1 MEEFR
6 VEFAVQ
12 ARGVGAAGLVVLRG
26 GRIKWIKSPRW
37 PSDPTDM
44 QTAFQLACRYRIV
57 LDRAEDQ
64 TFVATCAE
72 LPGVAPA
79 RALNVDAAIE
89 SLRKSVAAELVG
101 LMARGDAPTP
111 LREAEGR
118 MGAWMTDLELVSMVL
133 PTGPILA
140 VEKPLPSAMHAI
152 AQWTIDRYRI
162 VLEEDE
168 VEGFVATSPEMPELA
183 GYGLTASAAAA
194 DLRARLEER
203 AFQILNDNCVPPE
216 PLQEIEA
223 REERQA
229 RAQRPV
235 MALAA

>member
-1 MEEFR
+1 
-6 VEFAVQ
+6 
-12 ARGVGAAGLVVLRG
+12 
-26 GRIKWIKSPRW
+26 
-37 PSDPTDM
+37 M

>member
-1 MEEFR
+1 
-6 VEFAVQ
+6 
-12 ARGVGAAGLVVLRG
+12 
-26 GRIKWIKSPRW
+26 
-37 PSDPTDM
+37 M

-101 LMARGDAPTP
+101 LMAAGDAPTP

-162 VLEEDE
+162 VLEEDGAD
-168 VEGFVATSPEMPELA
+168 GFAATSPEMPEVLGHGNTGA
-183 GYGLTASAAAA
+183 RAAA
-194 DLRARLEER
+194 DLRWRLEDR
-203 AFQILNDNCVPPE
+203 AFTMLNSNRVPPE
-216 PLQEIEA
+216 ALQDVEA
-223 REERQA
+223 RERTKEVATTRTGTATMRIAQA
-229 RAQRPV
+229 A
-235 MALAA
+235 

>member
-1 MEEFR
+1 MR
-6 VEFAVQ
+6 HPSS
-12 ARGVGAAGLVVLRG
+12 LV
-26 GRIKWIKSPRW
+26 I
-37 PSDPTDM
+37 
-44 QTAFQLACRYRIV
+44 RYRIV
-57 LDRAEDQ
+57 LERAEDQ
-64 TFVATCAE
+64 TFLARCVE
-72 LPGVAPA
+72 LPGPCA
-79 RALNVDAAIE
+79 RALNVDAAVD
-89 SLRKSVAAELVG
+89 SLRDTLAVEVAD
-101 LMARGDAPTP
+101 LMSRGEAPAP
-111 LREAEGR
+111 LQESEGR
-118 MGAWMTDLELVSMVL
+118 LAAWMRDLELL
-133 PTGPILA
+133 PERRPRALVT
-140 VEKPLPSAMHAI
+140 VEKPLPSTMHAI